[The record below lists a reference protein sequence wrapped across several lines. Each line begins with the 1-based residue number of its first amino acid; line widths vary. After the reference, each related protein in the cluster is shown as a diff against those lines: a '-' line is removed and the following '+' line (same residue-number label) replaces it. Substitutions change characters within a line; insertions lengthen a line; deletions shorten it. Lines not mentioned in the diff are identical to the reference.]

1 MDLLGINDEEAAAL
15 IAAAQN
21 AAAVNTAAPASLP
34 ESHALPGNI
43 LRGAGSS
50 TPTTPR
56 GRSYSVEELLALRS
70 LPQCQSLPES
80 HALPGNILRG
90 AHAKAK
96 AGGKGKAKPAGP
108 APSVPQ
114 PTVAPS

>member
-1 MDLLGINDEEAAAL
+1 M

-21 AAAVNTAAPASLP
+21 AAMVNTGAPASLP

-43 LRGAGSS
+43 LRKDIVV
-50 TPTTPR
+50 R
-56 GRSYSVEELLALRS
+56 LF
-70 LPQCQSLPES
+70 
-80 HALPGNILRG
+80 G

-108 APSVPQ
+108 ASSVPQ
-114 PTVAPS
+114 PTVAPT